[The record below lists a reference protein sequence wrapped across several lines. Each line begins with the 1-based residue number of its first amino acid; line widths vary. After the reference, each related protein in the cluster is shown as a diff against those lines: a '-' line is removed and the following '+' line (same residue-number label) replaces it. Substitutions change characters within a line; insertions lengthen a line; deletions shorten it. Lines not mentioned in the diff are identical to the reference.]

1 MRNYYKKEKRYYTP
15 QFSALASVSV
25 RRLSW
30 AMKKSMPAAVEIM
43 VKLLPHMV
51 RPEKICA
58 ACQDKTK
65 CSACVFTNQHQPT
78 EDQIAIMAAL

>member
-1 MRNYYKKEKRYYTP
+1 MQTQKNEKRFYSP
-15 QFSALASVSV
+15 QFSPLASVSV
-25 RRLSW
+25 RRFAW
-30 AMKKSMPAAVEIM
+30 ALGKSMPAAVEIM

-65 CSACVFTNQHQPT
+65 CPACVFTNKHQPT
-78 EDQIAIMAAL
+78 EEQIAIMAAL